1 MWTDRKYCYSFNFKK
16 AGFLQINRLKCLCK
30 KNLGKSTKKFENKT
44 RNRNEMNKVKL
55 ELAQHIILKS
65 PMSSFIIKL
74 KKNNKNFF

>member
-1 MWTDRKYCYSFNFKK
+1 MSV
-16 AGFLQINRLKCLCK
+16 Q

-65 PMSSFIIKL
+65 LMSSFFIKL